1 MLLFISSMIKT
12 PIYIRVPVQHTKNLC
27 FNFNFTPELME
38 NIEDGLT
45 LTSKKKFNRNE
56 KWMATC
62 SCWMRARLAADVLV
76 GSGEKSKN

>member
-45 LTSKKKFNRNE
+45 GMKSEWLPV
-56 KWMATC
+56 
-62 SCWMRARLAADVLV
+62 AA
-76 GSGEKSKN
+76 E

>member
-45 LTSKKKFNRNE
+45 LSSKKNLTGMKSE
-56 KWMATC
+56 W
-62 SCWMRARLAADVLV
+62 LPVAA
-76 GSGEKSKN
+76 E